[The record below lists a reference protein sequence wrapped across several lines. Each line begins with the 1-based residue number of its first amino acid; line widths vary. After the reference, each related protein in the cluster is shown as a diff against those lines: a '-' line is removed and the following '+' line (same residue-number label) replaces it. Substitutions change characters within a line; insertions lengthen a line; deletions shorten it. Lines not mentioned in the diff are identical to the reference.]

1 MAREYTKCRWLE
13 MLKKHSLIWIGIIFL
28 TDRHLFPPIT
38 QQPFSLKSMYLSIC
52 MEGKPHALWIM
63 SRGNRGC
70 SFPDKLTVN
79 LTQHAQAA
87 AKYMYMHVVK
97 NDLGR
102 YGKCWCIVTGILITH
117 HFVCV
122 DSITTPKSFFC
133 HLQCDK
139 HVSKNTMNIT
149 VTIFVEGK

>member
-13 MLKKHSLIWIGIIFL
+13 MLKKHFLIWIGIIFL

-87 AKYMYMHVVK
+87 VKYMYMHVVK

-102 YGKCWCIVTGILITH
+102 YGKCWCIVTVNLEIYLLRQFTKKCMAHIPR
-117 HFVCV
+117 VL
-122 DSITTPKSFFC
+122 K
-133 HLQCDK
+133 
-139 HVSKNTMNIT
+139 
-149 VTIFVEGK
+149 TIA